1 MKGIPAVPL
10 TPAAAADQL
19 HRPLLVMAHPRH
31 RQDSRGDGNDAET
44 QEHHHRS
51 QQPPQ
56 FRLGHH
62 VAVTDGVMVTIA
74 Q

>member
-10 TPAAAADQL
+10 TPAAATDQL
-19 HRPLLVMAHPRH
+19 SRPLLVMAHPRH
-31 RQDSRGDGNDAET
+31 SQDPCGNGNDAET

-56 FRLGHH
+56 FRLGNNIAITT
-62 VAVTDGVMVTIA
+62 VVMVTIA